1 MRTVYLVRHGI
12 ALPNAT
18 PEILDADRPLTD
30 QGRKRMRQ
38 VARGLCNLDLNV
50 DRLISSPLPRAC
62 QTAEI
67 LADELD
73 FSKPLEFADVLRV
86 ERSALD
92 ISQWLSNQPESSLML
107 VGHNPNL
114 SDLVGL
120 LTLGEPRAVVSLR
133 RGGVAALVQAGSGAG
148 YTLDWVAR
156 PRLLKRIAR

>member
-1 MRTVYLVRHGI
+1 MKTVYLVRHGI
-12 ALPNAT
+12 ALPSAP
-18 PEILDADRPLTD
+18 PEQSDGDRPLTD
-30 QGRKRMRQ
+30 KGRKRMHQ
-38 VARGLCNLDLNV
+38 VAQGLSSLDINV
-50 DRLISSPLPRAC
+50 ERIVSSPLPRAS

-73 FSKPLEFADVLRV
+73 FSKPLEFADVLSV
-86 ERSALD
+86 ERTALD
-92 ISQWLSNQPESSLML
+92 IAQWLSSQPESSLML

-133 RGGVAALVQAGSGAG
+133 RGGVAALTQAGSGAG

-156 PRLLKRIAR
+156 PRLLKRISR